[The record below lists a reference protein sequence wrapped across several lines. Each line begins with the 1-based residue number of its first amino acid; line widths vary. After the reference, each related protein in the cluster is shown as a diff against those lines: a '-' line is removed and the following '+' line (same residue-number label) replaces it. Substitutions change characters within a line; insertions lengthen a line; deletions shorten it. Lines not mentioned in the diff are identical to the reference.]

1 MVFIVPHLP
10 RVRAWESP
18 HQHAIAG
25 REVWARR
32 STDACIHTVL
42 GDPLEHARREMCG
55 CVDPVLL
62 IAALTANAGCIQC
75 AEIELGIIVA
85 RLRGLLEAIGHV
97 PVGRGIGD
105 RWVEIGQHGA
115 AASGYDNCL
124 LQAPRNRG
132 TKSWAQWP
140 DAGDRSEIRDV
151 THGLYTLS
159 ALLFVSETMARA
171 VAQVSYGSSG

>member
-1 MVFIVPHLP
+1 VGVPLICSAQEP
-10 RVRAWESP
+10 IER
-18 HQHAIAG
+18 
-25 REVWARR
+25 
-32 STDACIHTVL
+32 
-42 GDPLEHARREMCG
+42 
-55 CVDPVLL
+55 LL
-62 IAALTANAGCIQC
+62 VAALTANAGCIQC

-85 RLRGLLEAIGHV
+85 RLCGLLEAIGHI

-140 DAGDRSEIRDV
+140 DGGHRSEIRGV

-159 ALLFVSETMARA
+159 ALLFVSQTMACA